1 MPPKST
7 PGKLQKLKGFPI
19 NWNVF
24 PASHFSEDEYDSPSN
39 PFNQRIYHSAL
50 KLEKIRVHEFNLM
63 EPEKQLES
71 LKNEIQVR
79 LRITAQEIFLIGEL
93 LILSKQICRTGGF
106 KFQEWISENFTFSYE
121 TANNFMNVYKHCL
134 GYRELA
140 MQIKPSVLYKLA
152 SPGFPNE
159 LRRYL
164 FEETRIDE
172 LTNGRLRRITEKFK
186 AGGFKAIQEDVERLS
201 RANLVYQQTSFIINE
216 IENCY
221 RTLEHYRLKMQGLG
235 HSSGKFGHIEIGRH
249 HREKEANWVID
260 QIDRLMKRTLND
272 FRNTLK
278 ECHDYTDRF
287 YIDVIDQCGIIER
300 EEGEIISGKA
310 IDVEAIETAASGD
323 E

>member
-1 MPPKST
+1 MPPKSNSV
-7 PGKLQKLKGFPI
+7 KLQKLKGFPV
-19 NWNVF
+19 NWSVF
-24 PASHFSEDEYDSPSN
+24 PASHFSEEEYGSPSN
-39 PFNQRIYHSAL
+39 PFNQRIYDSAL
-50 KLEKIRVHEFNLM
+50 KLENIRVHEFNLM

-71 LKNEIQVR
+71 LKIEIQVR

-93 LILSKQICRTGGF
+93 LILSKQVCLTSGL

-140 MQIKPSVLYKLA
+140 MQIKPSVLYKLS
-152 SPGFPNE
+152 SPGFPDE

-172 LTNGRLRRITEKFK
+172 MTNGTLRRITEKFK
-186 AGGFKAIQEDVERLS
+186 TGGFKAIQEDVERLS
-201 RANLVYQQTSFIINE
+201 HANLVYQQTNFIINE

-249 HREKEANWVID
+249 HRENEANWVID
-260 QIDRLMKRTLND
+260 RIDKLMKRTLND

-287 YIDVIDQCGIIER
+287 YRDVIDQCGIIEPD
-300 EEGEIISGKA
+300 EGEIISGNA
-310 IDVEAIETAASGD
+310 TEIEAMKTATSGD
-323 E
+323 K